1 MVILQVLTS
10 DTTATDAYLLNW
22 LQARWRIE
30 NTVRCA
36 SQHHGIDTLVDDLM
50 DIAPDDRKVTNPV
63 RRCIS
68 AENRN
73 CAARRS
79 RTWARDRELPVSG
92 PGPDITG
99 ARKCARHALGGV
111 GD

>member
-10 DTTATDAYLLNW
+10 DTTAADAYLLNW

-30 NTVRCA
+30 NTVKCA

-73 CAARRS
+73 CAARRG
-79 RTWARDRELPVSG
+79 RV
-92 PGPDITG
+92 
-99 ARKCARHALGGV
+99 
-111 GD
+111 